1 MWYFGELYNEKLYK
15 VHNSRDMRFLLMAN
29 SNRGRI
35 IAVCDILSR
44 TEVKNRHIRPQY
56 SDCRP
61 SAEER
66 PAISTKYT
74 SLKVQWATAML
85 LIQHGPIFI
94 RLAVV
99 LTPKSV
105 NPRKFELIA
114 VQGHPRSSILVPM
127 QFHFRY

>member
-1 MWYFGELYNEKLYK
+1 
-15 VHNSRDMRFLLMAN
+15 MRFLLMAN

-35 IAVCDILSR
+35 IAVCEILSR

-99 LTPKSV
+99 DSQIYESAKIRTHSSS
-105 NPRKFELIA
+105 
-114 VQGHPRSSILVPM
+114 RSSKVIDLGANAIS
-127 QFHFRY
+127 F